1 MDSLKEGKLGLGMS
15 EHDKRVD
22 ELEDILD
29 KVMKEVDL
37 WLKGPDFD
45 KDEVGRAKIMR
56 QRIVDLLQEKDKTI
70 RDLKTSLERSDKL
83 LEAALFLVGKTY
95 GG

>member
-15 EHDKRVD
+15 EHDKRYE
-22 ELEDILD
+22 ELEDILA

-45 KDEVGRAKIMR
+45 NDEVGRAKIMR
-56 QRIVDLLQEKDKTI
+56 QRIVDLLQEKEKTI
-70 RDLKTSLERSDKL
+70 RDLKTRLERSDKL
-83 LEAALFLVGKTY
+83 LDSALFLVGPDN
-95 GG
+95 